1 MEKFLIGLRRYVL
14 IGLILT
20 SSSPLA
26 LANEISFCPKNIE
39 VSEQLVKL
47 PPKWESFATH
57 SVHFLNAISIYS
69 GHPREL
75 ASLKPAIRS
84 KEKSTWFFSL
94 DDTIYIVCEYRD
106 TGIQLTQ
113 KLPAKMRYC
122 DVFYD
127 LTAQGGRG
135 FIPTHIKC
143 GNNPRK

>member
-84 KEKSTWFFSL
+84 KEKSTWFFRLTTRFTLFVNTETRVFNLPKSYL
-94 DDTIYIVCEYRD
+94 QRCVIVMCFM
-106 TGIQLTQ
+106 I
-113 KLPAKMRYC
+113 
-122 DVFYD
+122 
-127 LTAQGGRG
+127 
-135 FIPTHIKC
+135 
-143 GNNPRK
+143 